1 MTDTHDFFFDLFDLS
16 TMQERYRDQHSTYYF
31 KKIYVK
37 THSEGLIIPCYE
49 NGGGSFK
56 KVAVVRYFNWKKAR
70 FYWDPDLGRFLKVEG
85 VEREATFQGLHSSVA
100 GLSDEEK
107 SKRRIL
113 YGKNEIEVPMES
125 LIVLFVK
132 EILTPFYIFQV
143 FSLTFWF
150 FDDYWKYSLA
160 ISITSIL
167 SLTSALYQTRTNQ
180 RNLRDTIVTSDIVRT
195 VRPDGTTEDV
205 MTSDLVPGDVI
216 VVPDHGC
223 QLLCDAVLLEGQA
236 IMDESM
242 LTGESVPV
250 TKTSL
255 PRQPHDTK
263 YHSKHHEKNT
273 LKCGTKVIQTR
284 KYKDQTVKAIV
295 IRTGFNTTKGDL
307 VRSILYPP
315 PVDFQF
321 EKDSH
326 KFIATLAGIALI
338 GMIYTM
344 IKIYT
349 NEDYDDWT
357 DIFFSVFD
365 LITIVVPP
373 ALPAAMTI
381 GIVLANRRLVPKN
394 IFCISPRTI
403 NVAGAVD
410 CCCFDKTGTITED
423 GMDMWGVIPSL
434 RGLSSS
440 LTDIVT
446 TAWSSGRKYFC
457 FQLMITLLFS
467 GERHE

>member
-1 MTDTHDFFFDLFDLS
+1 MHLFLARYYWDSVEGTFYKMEGIEKNS
-16 TMQERYRDQHSTYYF
+16 TIGELHAGYRGLTEQE
-31 KKIYVK
+31 I
-37 THSEGLIIPCYE
+37 
-49 NGGGSFK
+49 
-56 KVAVVRYFNWKKAR
+56 KAR
-70 FYWDPDLGRFLKVEG
+70 SNLFG
-85 VEREATFQGLHSSVA
+85 S
-100 GLSDEEK
+100 
-107 SKRRIL
+107 
-113 YGKNEIEVPMES
+113 NEILVPLEP
-125 LIVLFVK
+125 LYVLLVK
-132 EILTPFYIFQV
+132 EILTPFYMFQV
-143 FSLTFWF
+143 FSITFWYL
-150 FDDYWKYSLA
+150 DDYWKYSTA
-160 ISITSIL
+160 ILLTSLISL
-167 SLTSALYQTRTNQ
+167 SSALYQTRKNQ
-180 RNLRDTIVTSDIVRT
+180 QNLRDTIVSSEIVTRL
-195 VRPDGTTEDV
+195 RPEATGGVTEQV
-205 MTSDLVPGDVI
+205 ISTELVPGDVI
-216 VVPDHGC
+216 LVPDHGC

-326 KFIATLAGIALI
+326 KFIATLAGIAGI
-338 GMIYTM
+338 GMIYTLVRM
-344 IKIYT
+344 IIEEESTK
-349 NEDYDDWT
+349 
-357 DIFFSVFD
+357 DIIFESVD

-446 TAWSSGRKYFC
+446 TAWSSGRK
-457 FQLMITLLFS
+457 
-467 GERHE
+467 

>member
-1 MTDTHDFFFDLFDLS
+1 MGKFVKLGGL
-16 TMQERYRDQHSTYYF
+16 DQYSSISNLHAAA
-31 KKIYVK
+31 
-37 THSEGLIIPCYE
+37 EGL
-49 NGGGSFK
+49 S
-56 KVAVVRYFNWKKAR
+56 VVESEQRSLLF
-70 FYWDPDLGRFLKVEG
+70 GR
-85 VEREATFQGLHSSVA
+85 
-100 GLSDEEK
+100 
-107 SKRRIL
+107 
-113 YGKNEIEVPMES
+113 NEIIVPLES
-125 LIVLFVK
+125 ILKLFVK
-132 EILTPFYIFQV
+132 ELLTPFYVFQV
-143 FSLTFWF
+143 FSLIWWAI
-150 FDDYWKYSLA
+150 DEYYNYAAA

-167 SLTSALYQTRTNQ
+167 TLAMALYQTRKNQ
-180 RNLRDTIVTSDIVRT
+180 RNLHNTIIRSEVVSRL
-195 VRPDGTTEDV
+195 RPDGSFTPV
-205 MTSDLVPGDVI
+205 MSSDLVPGDVI
-216 VVPDHGC
+216 LVPDHGC

-326 KFIATLAGIALI
+326 KFIATLAGIAGI
-338 GMIYTM
+338 GMIYTLVRM
-344 IKIYT
+344 IIEEESTK
-349 NEDYDDWT
+349 
-357 DIFFSVFD
+357 DIIFESVD

-423 GMDMWGVIPSL
+423 GMDMWGVLPSL

-446 TAWSSGRKYFC
+446 TAWSSGRK
-457 FQLMITLLFS
+457 
-467 GERHE
+467 